1 MNRWTATSFADDADL
16 RAYNRSVFAGVS
28 PREALSS
35 GDNGLGA
42 WQLSTVSGTGP
53 CVALPAATV
62 EEGCGSRYRQPRRL
76 VRVFYGEKH
85 VDCQVRDLSPK
96 GIIDLNPD
104 ACKELGL
111 TPPLKVM
118 VDWIWL

>member
-1 MNRWTATSFADDADL
+1 MNRTTATSFADPADL
-16 RAYNRSVFAGVS
+16 RGYNR
-28 PREALSS
+28 ALWDNKTVHDGLLV

-42 WQLSTVSGTGP
+42 WSQSTVSGTGP
-53 CVALPAATV
+53 CVALPRDIVLEAT
-62 EEGCGSRYRQPRRL
+62 GSTKLPKRL
-76 VRVFYGEKH
+76 VRVFFGEKS
-85 VDCQVRDLSPK
+85 VDCQVRDIAPH

-111 TPPLKVM
+111 VPPVKVM